1 MTMFS
6 SCVSRVHLEHRLV
19 LVCRNLFDPRPAD
32 RAPPSPWGVEMSG
45 QSAVLE
51 QLRFATSDFPVAER
65 WPTFLDMGRTIAK
78 VDCMPLEDDFFVDGF
93 CKLPAAGSAAL
104 SRNEGESP
112 ARLSHSVS
120 KIDLLRAVG

>member
-51 QLRFATSDFPVAER
+51 QLRFATSDFPV
-65 WPTFLDMGRTIAK
+65 
-78 VDCMPLEDDFFVDGF
+78 DCMPLEDDFFVDGSF
-93 CKLPAAGSAAL
+93 CKLPEARPAAL